1 MPSRCPSSLS
11 SRWLLIHGNS
21 KPNETKMNRRLY
33 LIILSIFLL
42 LTSCLHE
49 VDLSEYSIP
58 ARMVMNADVVAGQ
71 PLSLT
76 LSKTWFIGTKHP
88 NLGLE
93 GAEIQL
99 YVNGTWA
106 EEMVPLSTDSAGTVY
121 CAAYIPKVGDVVR
134 LEATREGYPDVV
146 AEDVVP
152 SAPQITAYQFVWE
165 EATPEDTTSYSPW
178 INAPRGEGVFTFRDP
193 AGEPNYYALA
203 LYAQDTLMERPMFCS
218 SLYMSDD
225 ILEKEQEGIL
235 EGIFSDS
242 FGGSGALTAQIF
254 TDETI
259 DGQTYTLSFS
269 AANSYFLL
277 DENLHLEHGGQYYL
291 RVYSLSETYYR
302 FLKSLQN
309 YSYDNILQDFANQGM
324 SDPFLLFSNVE
335 GGIGLV
341 GGLHYT
347 DIPLGPF
354 YP

>member
-1 MPSRCPSSLS
+1 M
-11 SRWLLIHGNS
+11 
-21 KPNETKMNRRLY
+21 
-33 LIILSIFLL
+33 
-42 LTSCLHE
+42 
-49 VDLSEYSIP
+49 SEYSIP
-58 ARMVMNADVVAGQ
+58 ARMVMNADVIAGQ

-254 TDETI
+254 TDGTI